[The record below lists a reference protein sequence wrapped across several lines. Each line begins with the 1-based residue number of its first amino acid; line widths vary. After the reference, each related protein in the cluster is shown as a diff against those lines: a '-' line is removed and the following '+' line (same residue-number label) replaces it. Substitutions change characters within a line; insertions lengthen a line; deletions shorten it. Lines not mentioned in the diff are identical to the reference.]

1 MFAASQFHK
10 ALIVA
15 AFSSLSLS
23 AFAAPVA
30 IGYQAPLT
38 GEYAQYGNQFRNAAN
53 LALDEYNQTHKA
65 APVVIKFA
73 DSKGDAL
80 EGVSIAHK
88 FSDDNSIV
96 GVIGDFSSTVSIA
109 AGKVYAETHLAQL
122 SQTASHPDFVKISP
136 WQFRNIITEAFEGPY
151 NARWISQNNIRKVA
165 VISIQ
170 NDWGQ
175 TASKNFA
182 KSFKDAGGEVT
193 ALESFNPGT
202 RDFRAILT
210 KVARTHPDAIYL
222 ALMYEDGAAL
232 LQQKQ
237 QLGFNVPVYGSSSMY
252 EKKLIQL
259 AGPAAEGVKISTT
272 FTASSKEPN
281 VQAFV
286 KAYQARYHV
295 EPSMFAGQAYDATR
309 IMLNAIAKAGGE
321 KASREAVRNALAATK
336 DFPGVT
342 GNTTFDPVTREP
354 SKNLSRLQI
363 RNGDFTS
370 VAN

>member
-10 ALIVA
+10 ALIIA

-23 AFAAPVA
+23 ALAAPVA

-109 AGKVYAETHLAQL
+109 AGKVYAETIWL
-122 SQTASHPDFVKISP
+122 SCRKPPRIRISSRSAPGNSAISSPRHSKGRITPAGSARTISGKWPSSAS
-136 WQFRNIITEAFEGPY
+136 RTTG
-151 NARWISQNNIRKVA
+151 
-165 VISIQ
+165 
-170 NDWGQ
+170 GQ

-193 ALESFNPGT
+193 ALESFNRVP
-202 RDFRAILT
+202 AIF
-210 KVARTHPDAIYL
+210 A
-222 ALMYEDGAAL
+222 
-232 LQQKQ
+232 
-237 QLGFNVPVYGSSSMY
+237 
-252 EKKLIQL
+252 
-259 AGPAAEGVKISTT
+259 
-272 FTASSKEPN
+272 
-281 VQAFV
+281 
-286 KAYQARYHV
+286 
-295 EPSMFAGQAYDATR
+295 PS
-309 IMLNAIAKAGGE
+309 
-321 KASREAVRNALAATK
+321 
-336 DFPGVT
+336 
-342 GNTTFDPVTREP
+342 
-354 SKNLSRLQI
+354 
-363 RNGDFTS
+363 
-370 VAN
+370 